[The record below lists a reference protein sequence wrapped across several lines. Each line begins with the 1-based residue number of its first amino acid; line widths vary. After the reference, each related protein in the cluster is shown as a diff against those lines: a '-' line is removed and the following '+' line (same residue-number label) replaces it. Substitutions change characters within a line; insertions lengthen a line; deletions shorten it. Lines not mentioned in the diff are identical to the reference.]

1 MHLSV
6 RIPAIA
12 RRVVDA
18 MPVVLRS
25 WVSYYRADSRFSM
38 INVERTRNE
47 IVSGLDPLLTEPLW
61 HTQTSAGPLMSRTE
75 FNQRLRVAILRAGY
89 LGLHSSPKRSIL
101 DIGSGAGF
109 FVAVAKHFGH
119 DCIGCDLPLASLS
132 ASTAA
137 IYEACNRALGC
148 WGDRRL
154 LVVKPF
160 EPLALDGTYDL
171 ITAGLICFN
180 EYGTNRSWSRP
191 EWEFLFEDVERHLN
205 PGGRLFLELNEQ
217 KCFGAQRWY
226 DSATLE
232 FFRSVATVN
241 RNKILYTSRMFP
253 PTPRVTSGAAS
264 QPTAR

>member
-1 MHLSV
+1 MYLSV
-6 RIPAIA
+6 NIRAIV

-18 MPVVLRS
+18 MPFVLRT
-25 WVSYYRADSRFSM
+25 WVSYYPADSRVSM
-38 INVERTRNE
+38 INVERTRSE
-47 IVSGLDPLLTEPLW
+47 IVSGLDPVLTKRLW
-61 HTQTSAGPLMSRTE
+61 GTGSDASAALMMSKTE

-89 LGLHSSPKRSIL
+89 LDLHSSPKRSIL

-109 FVAVAKHFGH
+109 FVAVAKHLGH
-119 DCIGCDLPLASLS
+119 ECIGCDLPLDHL
-132 ASTAA
+132 STATST
-137 IYEACNRALGC
+137 IYEACNRTLGC
-148 WGDRRL
+148 WDDRHV

-160 EPLALDGTYDL
+160 EPLAVDGTYDL

-180 EYGTNRSWSRP
+180 EYGTGRSWSRP

-232 FFRSVATVN
+232 FFSQTATV
-241 RNKILYTSRMFP
+241 RKNKIIYALPHAKAQS
-253 PTPRVTSGAAS
+253 SL
-264 QPTAR
+264 